1 MIGTTTWLFGLPCS
15 GKTTLAEGLIGPK
28 TVHLDGDYLRDTL
41 NSDLGFSKEDR
52 TENLR
57 RAAGV
62 ARALNDQGFDVVA
75 SFITPYRSQRELIA
89 ESLENV
95 SFVYVNAP
103 LEVCEQRD
111 VKGMYE
117 RAREGEI
124 EGFTGIDAP
133 FEEPERP
140 EVEVEVRTA
149 THSKEAN
156 IRRINAELDRK
167 FEPSHVFIGRW
178 QPLHDGH
185 RTIIDSAADNGKR
198 VVIAIRDTELS
209 EKNPLTA
216 QERRELIEGV
226 YGDHPNVE
234 TVILPDVDT
243 VAIGRDV
250 GYSVVSVP
258 QEVAEI
264 SGTETREKYDKSEL
278 VAGQHL
284 GVNGTRRHHTNE

>member
-1 MIGTTTWLFGLPCS
+1 MGTTTWLFGLPCS

-89 ESLENV
+89 ETVENV

-103 LEVCEQRD
+103 LEVCEERD

-117 RAREGEI
+117 QARAGEI

-133 FEEPERP
+133 FEEPDGAEIGL
-140 EVEVEVRTA
+140 EVRTA
-149 THSKEAN
+149 TRSPETN
-156 IRRINAELDRK
+156 IRRINEELDRK
-167 FEPSHVFIGRW
+167 FDPSHVFIGRW

-185 RTIIDSAADNGKR
+185 RTIIDSAADNGND
-198 VVIAIRDTELS
+198 VLIAIRDTELS
-209 EKNPLTA
+209 ENNPLTA
-216 QERRELIEGV
+216 QERRQLIEDV
-226 YGDHPNVE
+226 YADHPNVE
-234 TVILPDVDT
+234 TMILPDVDT

-258 QEVAEI
+258 EEVAEI
-264 SGTETREKYDKSEL
+264 SGTDTRKQYDKSEL
-278 VAGQHL
+278 IAGHHL
-284 GVNGTRRHHTNE
+284 DGGGSRRHSTDG

>member
-1 MIGTTTWLFGLPCS
+1 MSGETIWLFGLPCS
-15 GKTTLAEGLIGPK
+15 GKTTLAEGLVGPS
-28 TVHLDGDYLRDTL
+28 TVHLDGDYLRNTL

-62 ARALNDQGFDVVA
+62 AQALNDQGFDVVA

-89 ESLENV
+89 EKVEDV
-95 SFVYVNAP
+95 SFVHVDAP
-103 LEVCEQRD
+103 LEVCEERD

-117 RAREGEI
+117 QARNGEI

-133 FEEPERP
+133 FEEPAE
-140 EVEVEVRTA
+140 EGVELAVRTA
-149 THSKEAN
+149 RRSEEESIKE
-156 IRRINAELDRK
+156 INGELGFK
-167 FEPSHVFIGRW
+167 FDPSHIFIGRW

-185 RTIIDSAADNGKR
+185 RTIIDSAADNGKD

-226 YGDHPNVE
+226 YEDHPNVE
-234 TVILPDVDT
+234 TMIIPDVDT

-258 QEVAEI
+258 EEVAEI
-264 SGTETREKYDKSEL
+264 SGTETRKQYEKSEL
-278 VAGQHL
+278 LAGQHL
-284 GVNGTRRHHTNE
+284 EK